1 MIVTST
7 ILESRKIVC
16 CIVRN
21 VNFYQKTLLRNF
33 ISIQTDIHD
42 GVLCSKR
49 KSATIAT
56 HDLSKVIGNVTFDLR
71 PPSKIRI
78 HPLGRFREMS
88 ASELYKTLND
98 EAEAYRKEK
107 KRNTYSGI
115 HKYLLLLKG
124 KQRYPCLIDS
134 SNKVIS
140 FPPIT
145 NSELT
150 KVKIF

>member
-1 MIVTST
+1 VVITPVIFDT
-7 ILESRKIVC
+7 RKIVC
-16 CIVRN
+16 CILRN
-21 VNFYQKTLLRNF
+21 VNFARKTLLRSF

-42 GVLCSKR
+42 GILCSKR

-56 HDLSKVIGNVTFDLR
+56 HDLSKVEGNLTFDLR
-71 PPSKIRI
+71 APSKIRLQ
-78 HPLGRFREMS
+78 PLGRYREMS
-88 ASELYKTLND
+88 ASELYKLLNE

-124 KQRYPCLIDS
+124 KQKYPCLVDS

-150 KVKIF
+150 KV